1 MNIKDFVE
9 NDLASDVSL
18 TEEELCELEDGLI
31 GSRMENAKKNL
42 AIKEFLK
49 RPGSTFY
56 EHPEY
61 TLVISLPVAFLV
73 FVFGMRMAWG
83 TPIIDD
89 VIIFTILII
98 ITPPAIAFHKKFT
111 NIDKVEEYLPT
122 FLRDISELSRAG
134 LTLSRSVSTV
144 AKGEY
149 GAMTKEVQQM
159 DSSMSWG
166 ISFEQTLTNFSKR
179 VPTPVIVRSVSLIN
193 QASRAGGRVSSVL
206 EAAARDAREVKLLER
221 ERRGNMMMY
230 VVITYMSFFV
240 FIFVIAMLTSTFV
253 PTMAEAARAA
263 QASGA
268 GSSFIR
274 SFDPAQYTRLMM
286 HAAVIQGFMSGL
298 VAGQMG
304 EGAVTQGLKHSIILT
319 MIAWVVFTFF
329 I

>member
-98 ITPPAIAFHKKFT
+98 ITPLAIAFHKKFT